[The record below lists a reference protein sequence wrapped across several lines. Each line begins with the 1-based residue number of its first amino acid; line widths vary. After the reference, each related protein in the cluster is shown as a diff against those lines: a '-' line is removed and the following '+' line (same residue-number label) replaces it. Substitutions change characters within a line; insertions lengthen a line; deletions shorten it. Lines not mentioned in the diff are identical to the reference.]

1 MAQAEAI
8 KDYDSF
14 YAEQIT
20 SGHKQLMPLLD
31 SDGDGDGMCSRAEFM
46 QANDRIFRAAD
57 ANGDGQLSG
66 AEMTRVEQPL
76 GETAVNQRRASAMTL
91 MH

>member
-14 YAEQIT
+14 YAEQIMIR
-20 SGHKQLMPLLD
+20 HEQLMPLLD
-31 SDGDGDGMCSRAEFM
+31 SDGDGMCSRAEFM
-46 QANDRIFRAAD
+46 QAHDRIFRAAD
-57 ANGDGQLSG
+57 ANGDGQLSE
-66 AEMTRVEQPL
+66 AEMTRVEPSL
-76 GETAVNQRRASAMTL
+76 GETAVNSRRASAMTL